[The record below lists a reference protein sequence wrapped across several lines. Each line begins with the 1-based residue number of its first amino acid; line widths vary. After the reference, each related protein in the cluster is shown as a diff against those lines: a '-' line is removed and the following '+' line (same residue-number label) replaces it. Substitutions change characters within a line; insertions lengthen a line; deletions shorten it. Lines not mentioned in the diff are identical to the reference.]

1 MRADDLSQPERRL
14 WMNFPYGTHIDL
26 RAEDPEQN
34 DPAAAQSWDS
44 KRIVRAEVIRDL
56 LVGRRPVDE
65 QQEKEQGPGRS
76 PSVFLS
82 GARITGRL
90 DLSGIDIQSP
100 LLLQQCALD
109 EPLVITDSMF
119 CATRLYGCH
128 LPGVEGAW
136 LKCAG
141 DLHLRGCKIKGAV
154 DLSGAHI
161 GAQLVLSGSTLSN
174 PGGVAVGV
182 DGLVVVGDM
191 FCRDQAIA
199 EGEVRLVAARIGGE
213 LRFTGSRLHNP
224 GKVALRADRITVE
237 RPPGA
242 SRFCSRTRKPLQRE
256 QHQLRV
262 Q

>member
-1 MRADDLSQPERRL
+1 MRMEIEMRADDLSQPERRL

-119 CATRLYGCH
+119 CAIRLYGCH

-141 DLHLRGCKIKGAV
+141 DLHLRAARSKVRWILAEP
-154 DLSGAHI
+154 I
-161 GAQLVLSGSTLSN
+161 LVLSSYS
-174 PGGVAVGV
+174 
-182 DGLVVVGDM
+182 
-191 FCRDQAIA
+191 
-199 EGEVRLVAARIGGE
+199 AARPCQT
-213 LRFTGSRLHNP
+213 RAGSRW
-224 GKVALRADRITVE
+224 A
-237 RPPGA
+237 
-242 SRFCSRTRKPLQRE
+242 RTG
-256 QHQLRV
+256 
-262 Q
+262 